1 MFMQQT
7 FVAIG
12 KILPAVIAPAIVA
25 DLEYDPAWV
34 GAYFGL
40 TSFWA
45 LLFQMSCGSFIVRY
59 GAMRVSQASLVML
72 AVGLGVMVEGGL
84 MVFLLSAI
92 IAGGG
97 SAVSTP
103 ASSHLLGRFSPVQY
117 APLVFSISR
126 PQSRRDCC
134 CRFSGPLLA
143 TATGWRGAMLIIA
156 GACLVFALVLQ
167 PLRERFDDDRIGT
180 LIFSIADVKATLKS
194 VVRTR
199 ELRSLSF
206 ACFAFN
212 AVQMVV
218 TTYFVIYLT
227 TLGYSLAA
235 AGVVFSTAVAV
246 AIPGRILWGW
256 IGSLYVE
263 PRIVLAGLAFG
274 MATTAALLA
283 AFDASWPVLLIGACA
298 SVLSATALSW
308 HGIILSETAR
318 LAPEGQRGAVTG
330 GILSFGQLGAMMTP
344 LVYSGLLALTGSYAI
359 GFVVCGIPALLVGFD
374 LLRHGGAALAS
385 ARASP
390 PYGTEGN
397 SWFPSVTSF
406 PSSRVAYHVRTRAGA
421 PEGGPC
427 ADAAPRI
434 EIGCRRPATMPH
446 SCEPSLHT
454 LIALACM
461 SAAAFGAQ
469 LPVLRYGQVLLRD
482 QQRLFA
488 ADRHR

>member
-1 MFMQQT
+1 
-7 FVAIG
+7 
-12 KILPAVIAPAIVA
+12 
-25 DLEYDPAWV
+25 
-34 GAYFGL
+34 
-40 TSFWA
+40 
-45 LLFQMSCGSFIVRY
+45 
-59 GAMRVSQASLVML
+59 
-72 AVGLGVMVEGGL
+72 
-84 MVFLLSAI
+84 VFLLSAI

-117 APLVFSISR
+117 APLVFSIKQTAV
-126 PQSRRDCC
+126 PAGLLLAG
-134 CRFSGPLLA
+134 FLGPLLA

-274 MATTAALLA
+274 MAATAALLA
-283 AFDASWPVLLIGACA
+283 AFDASWPVLLIGTCA

-330 GILSFGQLGAMMTP
+330 GILSFGQLGAMMMP

-374 LLRHGGAALAS
+374 LLR
-385 ARASP
+385 
-390 PYGTEGN
+390 
-397 SWFPSVTSF
+397 
-406 PSSRVAYHVRTRAGA
+406 TRAGGA
-421 PEGGPC
+421 RLLGP
-427 ADAAPRI
+427 RH
-434 EIGCRRPATMPH
+434 PAKQKETHGFP
-446 SCEPSLHT
+446 P
-454 LIALACM
+454 
-461 SAAAFGAQ
+461 
-469 LPVLRYGQVLLRD
+469 
-482 QQRLFA
+482 
-488 ADRHR
+488 

>member
-1 MFMQQT
+1 VFTLRTLSPRGDARRYNAVRVAALAPHTPLKILLLALAAMFLQQT

-117 APLVFSISR
+117 APLVFSMKQTAV
-126 PQSRRDCC
+126 PAGLLLAG
-134 CRFSGPLLA
+134 FLGPLLA
-143 TATGWRGAMLIIA
+143 TATGWRGAMLIVA

-274 MATTAALLA
+274 MAATAALLA

-330 GILSFGQLGAMMTP
+330 GILSFGQLGAMMMP

-374 LLRHGGAALAS
+374 LLRTRGDGARL
-385 ARASP
+385 P
-390 PYGTEGN
+390 L
-397 SWFPSVTSF
+397 
-406 PSSRVAYHVRTRAGA
+406 
-421 PEGGPC
+421 
-427 ADAAPRI
+427 APR
-434 EIGCRRPATMPH
+434 RPTEQKETHGFP
-446 SCEPSLHT
+446 P
-454 LIALACM
+454 
-461 SAAAFGAQ
+461 
-469 LPVLRYGQVLLRD
+469 
-482 QQRLFA
+482 
-488 ADRHR
+488 

>member
-1 MFMQQT
+1 
-7 FVAIG
+7 
-12 KILPAVIAPAIVA
+12 
-25 DLEYDPAWV
+25 
-34 GAYFGL
+34 
-40 TSFWA
+40 
-45 LLFQMSCGSFIVRY
+45 
-59 GAMRVSQASLVML
+59 
-72 AVGLGVMVEGGL
+72 MVEGGL

-117 APLVFSISR
+117 APLVFSIKQTAV
-126 PQSRRDCC
+126 PAGLLLAG
-134 CRFSGPLLA
+134 FLGPLLA

-274 MATTAALLA
+274 MATR
-283 AFDASWPVLLIGACA
+283 
-298 SVLSATALSW
+298 
-308 HGIILSETAR
+308 SE
-318 LAPEGQRGAVTG
+318 V
-330 GILSFGQLGAMMTP
+330 
-344 LVYSGLLALTGSYAI
+344 LAL
-359 GFVVCGIPALLVGFD
+359 
-374 LLRHGGAALAS
+374 
-385 ARASP
+385 
-390 PYGTEGN
+390 
-397 SWFPSVTSF
+397 PS
-406 PSSRVAYHVRTRAGA
+406 
-421 PEGGPC
+421 
-427 ADAAPRI
+427 
-434 EIGCRRPATMPH
+434 
-446 SCEPSLHT
+446 
-454 LIALACM
+454 
-461 SAAAFGAQ
+461 
-469 LPVLRYGQVLLRD
+469 
-482 QQRLFA
+482 
-488 ADRHR
+488 